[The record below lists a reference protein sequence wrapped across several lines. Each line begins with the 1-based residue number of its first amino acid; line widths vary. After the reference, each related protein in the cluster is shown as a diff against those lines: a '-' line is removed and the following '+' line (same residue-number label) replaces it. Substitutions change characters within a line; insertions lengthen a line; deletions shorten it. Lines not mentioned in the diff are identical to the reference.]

1 MTWLVAKEP
10 ACAVDALKDA
20 RGLNMSE
27 QNNLFTSFTT
37 DFDQAAAGAT
47 SFSGDFKRRREAW
60 PISKFRKGASGQEEL
75 RVRILPLPTVISK
88 GYWIRTKSGKSYWS
102 DSPAWDPA
110 TSTSNGPDPVAE
122 CLPTTKSTSKYVGYA
137 IDTLHLAQLQ
147 QMGIGPERYIPY
159 VEGQQMIMHPY
170 RVVEISNALM
180 QQINI
185 IRGMKG
191 NASDPTT
198 GYILNIV
205 KLDKNGK
212 VEYQVVPGDAFPVDP
227 SMLQD
232 LARMAMPDIRQYHE
246 PEPLHEIV
254 KSLYF
259 NGHADFNKATE
270 MLERYKNMGKITQ
283 DEIAVALKGMNTYA
297 EKHGGQSVATGMAL
311 PAPGLPAPG
320 LPTPGLPQMAAPAMP
335 TAPAFPSMPA
345 PIAALP
351 QAPVAPPA
359 PAAPAFPAFNMPQ
372 APAAPQAAAPAI
384 PGIPSAPAIPGIPQI
399 PGIPGIPTPAIPGIP
414 SAPVATPP
422 GLLD

>member
-1 MTWLVAKEP
+1 
-10 ACAVDALKDA
+10 
-20 RGLNMSE
+20 MSE
-27 QNNLFTSFTT
+27 MQNNLFTSFTT
-37 DFDQAAAGAT
+37 DFDNAAATAA
-47 SFSGDFKRRREAW
+47 SFGGDFKRRREAW

-102 DSPAWDPA
+102 DSPAWDPM

-122 CLPTTKSTSKYVGYA
+122 CLPTTKSTSKYIGYA

-147 QMGIGPERYIPY
+147 QMGITPDRYIPY

-191 NASDPTT
+191 NASDPAT

-227 SMLQD
+227 NTLQD
-232 LARMAMPDIRQYHE
+232 LARLAMPDIRQYHE
-246 PEPLHEIV
+246 PEPLQEIV

-259 NGHADFNKATE
+259 NGHADYNKATE
-270 MLERYKNMGKITQ
+270 MLERYKNMGRITQ
-283 DEIAVALKGMNTYA
+283 DDIAVCMKGMNTYA
-297 EKHGGQSVATGMAL
+297 EKHGGQSVATGVGLAPAL
-311 PAPGLPAPG
+311 AAPGLPAPG
-320 LPTPGLPQMAAPAMP
+320 LPQAAFPGLPVAPQLP
-335 TAPAFPSMPA
+335 PA
-345 PIAALP
+345 PPVPAPVVP
-351 QAPVAPPA
+351 QAPVAPVMPVAPVA
-359 PAAPAFPAFNMPQ
+359 PAMPQ
-372 APAAPQAAAPAI
+372 FALPTPPVAPVASVGAAPAPAI
-384 PGIPSAPAIPGIPQI
+384 PGIPGIPGLPQI
-399 PGIPGIPTPAIPGIP
+399 PGLPSIPGIP
-414 SAPVATPP
+414 STPVVAPP